1 MASGVKLLAVLLL
14 GILVTPF
21 VTACGSSG
29 DSSNPCDIVSRL
41 DHAEIKIT
49 GPKMDGCGTE
59 VRKEVR
65 AWEFLGL
72 GTDWQYGAPAP
83 TGTPVCTVT
92 SGEQTWGFYD
102 AGGGGAAGAFCQ
114 MLKTRAGL
122 HLWQEGSGTAADA
135 RPVERRVIPDAPS
148 AWRVLRRSARYGPR
162 LGFRAAASSPW
173 LMDMSSSGRELRDVQ
188 GVGLVPPPK
197 FGRQG

>member
-122 HLWQEGSGTAADA
+122 HLWQEGRRLTRA
-135 RPVERRVIPDAPS
+135 RLRGESSRMRHPPGGCCGAQPGMARAWDFALRPRR
-148 AWRVLRRSARYGPR
+148 RG
-162 LGFRAAASSPW
+162 
-173 LMDMSSSGRELRDVQ
+173 
-188 GVGLVPPPK
+188 
-197 FGRQG
+197 